1 MRPFVVVFLLFL
13 VGLAAWLLWD
23 KLTARQ
29 PPSKPEAQGKPLV
42 EITDSSATLPS
53 QPQKASSAANSP
65 SDGRL
70 LAYASLEYARAQAK
84 APCHY
89 IRHRYYALCYD
100 EEHEQPRWTVHI
112 LQREKLK
119 SGKVRRTQDFRPDPL
134 VPHQSAQLADYRGS
148 GYDRGHLVPAGDFK
162 WDSTAMSETF
172 YLSNMSP
179 QLHEFNA
186 GIWEEVEST
195 VRQWALQKGTLV
207 VFTGPVLKEV
217 RKRIGESRVSVPSAF
232 YKVVYDLN
240 EKFPAAAAFIVPHA
254 PSSKPPTSFL
264 VRVDSVEKLTEIDF
278 FPALP
283 DEIEERIESRLERRQ
298 WEGKQRH
305 R

>member
-1 MRPFVVVFLLFL
+1 MRPFLVVFLLFL

-29 PPSKPEAQGKPLV
+29 LPSKPQIQEKPPI
-42 EITDSSATLPS
+42 EITDSSASLP
-53 QPQKASSAANSP
+53 KASSATRSP
-65 SDGRL
+65 SDGGL
-70 LAYASLEYARAQAK
+70 LAYASLDYARAHAK
-84 APCHY
+84 APCQY

-119 SGKVRRTQDFRPDPL
+119 SGKIRRTQDFRPDPL
-134 VPHQSAQLADYRGS
+134 VPHQSAQLTDYRGS

-162 WDSTAMSETF
+162 WDSVAMSETF
-172 YLSNMSP
+172 YMSNMSP

-195 VRQWALQKGTLV
+195 VRYWAIQKGTLV

-217 RKRIGESRVSVPSAF
+217 RKRIGESRVSVPPAF
-232 YKVVYDLN
+232 YKVVYDLD
-240 EKFPAAAAFIVPHA
+240 EKSPAAAAFLVPHA

-283 DEIEERIESRLERRQ
+283 DEIEERIESRLERQR
-298 WEGKQRH
+298 WEGKRRH